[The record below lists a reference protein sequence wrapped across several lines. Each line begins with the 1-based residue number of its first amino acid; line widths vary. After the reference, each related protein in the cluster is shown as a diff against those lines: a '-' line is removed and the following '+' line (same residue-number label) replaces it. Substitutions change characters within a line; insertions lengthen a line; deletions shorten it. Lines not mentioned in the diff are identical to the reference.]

1 MYLIPWKSMVATAVV
16 LFLLFDLQ
24 PRSHTA
30 RIWTALFPPAQQ
42 TQPQTQSEN

>member
-1 MYLIPWKSMVATAVV
+1 MLATAVV

-30 RIWTALFPPAQQ
+30 RIWAALFPSSQAIQQ
-42 TQPQTQSEN
+42 ETQSQN

>member
-1 MYLIPWKSMVATAVV
+1 MYLIPWKSILATAVV

-30 RIWTALFPPAQQ
+30 RIWAALFPP
-42 TQPQTQSEN
+42 PQETQSQN